1 MFVLKYIGGI
11 TESYIKIYEVLCQKC
26 YVKQE
31 IIIKNFNAV
40 HRSWNS
46 VYNLMSM
53 VGLSAQGK
61 SKVIYKKIASV
72 CFECYWWSKKKN

>member
-40 HRSWNS
+40 HRS
-46 VYNLMSM
+46 
-53 VGLSAQGK
+53 
-61 SKVIYKKIASV
+61 
-72 CFECYWWSKKKN
+72 